1 VSSRPTRLSDP
12 DLVARE
18 YASEERFLARR
29 VVFRDY
35 LEGPNAEDLA
45 FEALREAGP
54 GRVLEIGCGPGHL
67 SERVRDELG
76 AEVFAL
82 DVSPRMVELA
92 HGRGLEALVGDVQ
105 RLPFDRDTFDCAVA
119 NWVLHHV
126 PDLDGGLTEIR
137 RVLRPGGS
145 LVAATF
151 GELHLIDPYE
161 WLGDPGIGG
170 LEFSRENGA
179 EPLRR
184 HFEYVEQRD
193 ADAVV
198 VFPDREAVRAYLA
211 ALIRGRELAERLP
224 HFTGSFR
231 ARSCQA
237 VFIAKTAA

>member
-1 VSSRPTRLSDP
+1 MRFDDP
-12 DLVARE
+12 EVVRRE
-18 YASEERFLARR
+18 YAGEERLLARR

-35 LEGPNAEDLA
+35 VEGPNAEDLA
-45 FEALREAGP
+45 FEALRESGP
-54 GRVLEIGCGPGHL
+54 GRVLEIGCGPGYFA
-67 SERVRDELG
+67 ERVRDELG
-76 AEVFAL
+76 AEVVAL

-92 HGRGLEALVGDVQ
+92 RGRGLEALVGDVQ
-105 RLPFDRDTFDCAVA
+105 RLPFDRHTFDCGVA

-137 RVLRPGGS
+137 RVLRPRGS

-151 GELHLIDPYE
+151 GERHLLDLYE
-161 WLGDPGIGG
+161 WLGDPGISELG
-170 LEFSRENGA
+170 FSRENGA

-184 HFEYVEQRD
+184 HFEYVERRD

-237 VFIAKTAA
+237 IFIAETAA